1 MSTEGRRSSRRFST
15 YPRGGG
21 PWPGLD
27 VALPAPDVVRG
38 IGNEASKR
46 RGVGNG
52 GGGGRVNWM
61 SEAQSCGLHLSFEGA
76 ESRFIF
82 SNVPSSSHFHF
93 YPLPLP
99 LLPSFTRPSSANL
112 VIRGSKPLSYQCFLW
127 KSSIPSA
134 NSERLA
140 LDCTPFLSPY
150 VQFLIWREYGIYI
163 YEWNDCT
170 ENGSD

>member
-1 MSTEGRRSSRRFST
+1 M
-15 YPRGGG
+15 PG
-21 PWPGLD
+21 PGCG
-27 VALPAPDVVRG
+27 PAPDVVRG

-93 YPLPLP
+93 
-99 LLPSFTRPSSANL
+99 SRPPPYQPANL
-112 VIRGSKPLSYQCFLW
+112 VIRAGHLRVIFRFITYYVSLGIRSIRNFVKFTPGSKDSRDRG
-127 KSSIPSA
+127 KIGEIS
-134 NSERLA
+134 
-140 LDCTPFLSPY
+140 T
-150 VQFLIWREYGIYI
+150 
-163 YEWNDCT
+163 
-170 ENGSD
+170 

>member
-93 YPLPLP
+93 SPLPLP

-134 NSERLA
+134 NSERF
-140 LDCTPFLSPY
+140 PFPVRSIFNLER
-150 VQFLIWREYGIYI
+150 IWNIYI
-163 YEWNDCT
+163 YEWNG
-170 ENGSD
+170 EWVGLIFRFRR